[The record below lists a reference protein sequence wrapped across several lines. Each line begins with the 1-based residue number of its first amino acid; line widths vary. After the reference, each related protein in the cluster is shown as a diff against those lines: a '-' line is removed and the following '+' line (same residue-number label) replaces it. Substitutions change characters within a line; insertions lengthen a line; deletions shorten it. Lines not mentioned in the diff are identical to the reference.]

1 MKKILLSICA
11 ALLAFCGCQ
20 DFDSLSSRVDDLE
33 SRVKYLEEL
42 CKDMNGN
49 ITVIQAF
56 VAAHQD
62 DLYIR
67 SVTEVA
73 DGFMITF
80 SDGKTYTLKNGE
92 RGSKGDK
99 GDKGDQGETGATG
112 AVPVVSI
119 AYDETDGGYYW
130 TLNGEYI
137 LNDGK
142 KISALGITPQL
153 KIEDGKWLISYDGG
167 KTWEEVAPAY
177 DQSSS
182 IEITEDADAVY
193 FTLYDGTQF
202 VIPKV
207 PGFSFKVEK
216 TDVAVVA
223 GKPVEL
229 AYKLTD
235 ADETVRF
242 EVRGDK
248 YSAVVTPADAVSGT
262 IKVNVP
268 DPIEDGYV
276 LITAVKNSTSE
287 YKAQYISFE
296 EGTLSV
302 SSDAYNVSEFG
313 EIINIEISTNIDKD
327 NYSVDFTEDW
337 ISVVPE
343 TKSLRKDIVRLS
355 VAANEG
361 RQRTAS
367 VTVSAGEIVQT
378 VTVVQAGASDEKP
391 LFVVDTEDINV
402 EYTAT
407 EAKIS
412 VVSNLPWSVSVPEGV
427 TADQPVGSGD
437 AEITLSFASN
447 EGVYTPTEFEVT
459 ISVENAF
466 VETSSYT
473 VKVIKAAAPNPNEFT
488 YVLWGNNLGLEPA
501 AKYGNQFRTFVGEA
515 DLEIEVKETDI
526 PEGRPVSY
534 AVSSY
539 TLTNK
544 NRTGVEIDAQ
554 TGKLK
559 ITAKGDVDAQSAAVQ
574 CAIVTVTVGEGES
587 AVTREIPVFVDHV
600 TNTKRTYDV
609 RFTPFVLRFNP
620 EKGGSATPQVE
631 ARMAGTE
638 TVVEGFTI
646 DYRRIFHW
654 YSINSSF
661 PSGRFDNSEA
671 VGNPLEG
678 AWRSYYS
685 DAGLS
690 YGGNGA
696 YLPVSYSNN
705 KAGTYGFMPVSINPS
720 TYEVTVKPGAFAY
733 EGEYGEGIFS
743 GTLVCNEGNASPV
756 AANKEHRPFLI
767 WLDPSYTE

>member
-73 DGFMITF
+73 DGFTITF

-142 KISALGITPQL
+142 RISALGITPQL

-207 PGFSFKVEK
+207 PGFSFKVEN

-501 AKYGNQFRTFVGEA
+501 AKYGNQFRIIAGEEKLVIPVA
-515 DLEIEVKETDI
+515 SKDIKDGVPVKYSVKYKT
-526 PEGRPVSY
+526 
-534 AVSSY
+534 
-539 TLTNK
+539 TN
-544 NRTGVEIDAQ
+544 NERSGVEINEN
-554 TGKLK
+554 TGELT
-559 ITAKGDVDAQSAAVQ
+559 ISASGNTATQAARTHYVL
-574 CAIVTVTVGEGES
+574 IEVTAGEGES
-587 AVTREIPVFVDHV
+587 AVTKRFPLFVDQIA
-600 TNTKRTYDV
+600 TNSSRAYDV
-609 RFTPFVLRFNP
+609 RFTPFALRFNP
-620 EKGGSATPQVE
+620 EEGGSVTPKVE
-631 ARMAGTE
+631 VRKPGTDE
-638 TVVEGFTI
+638 LVSGFTLDFRRNLFWYNINSTFAVEGNMTA
-646 DYRRIFHW
+646 
-654 YSINSSF
+654 
-661 PSGRFDNSEA
+661 DNYA
-671 VGNPLEG
+671 NALGG
-678 AWRSYYS
+678 AWDNYYS
-685 DAGLS
+685 SAGKKVN
-690 YGGNGA
+690 YGA
-696 YLPVSYSNN
+696 FAPVSWYNN
-705 KAGTYGFMPVSINPS
+705 TDKSIMAFSVEPETYKVS
-720 TYEVTVKPGAFAY
+720 VRPGAFVY
-733 EGEYGEGIFS
+733 DGLYGDGVCG
-743 GTLVCNEGNASPV
+743 GTCLSNENNINPIE
-756 AANKEHRPFLI
+756 ANKNEIIPFLI